1 MKRFDSVDVEVAR
14 SPGKVNIDETTFFF
28 HGPPKIGK
36 STLTTGYLNTIH
48 LVTSEKELG
57 RLRVDYILINT
68 WAKAVSAVDELIATK
83 NKREYRDKK
92 IIVIDFVDQTYLM
105 CNEATCDKLDI
116 DHASEAGYGK
126 GVDMIDTEFRRWI
139 NKLIASRYGIIF
151 LSHTQV
157 REVNTIGGSK
167 TKVISSLPKR
177 ARDIILPLVNVI
189 GYIGFETE
197 KIKDKK
203 TGEISFIEKRIIDF
217 EPSDVVEAGDREGY
231 LPYRI
236 PLYKNPRKTYELMRD
251 YYTGKLVAEKD
262 DD

>member
-1 MKRFDSVDVEVAR
+1 MKQSKFTSVEVEE
-14 SPGKVNIDETTFFF
+14 SPGEVNIDETTFFF

-36 STLTTGYLNTIH
+36 STLTTGYPNTIH
-48 LVTSEKELG
+48 LITSVKELG
-57 RLRVDYILINT
+57 RLKVDYMLINT
-68 WAKAVSAVDELIATK
+68 WDKAVAAVDELMAIK
-83 NKREYRDKK
+83 NSKTYRDKK

-105 CNEATCDKLDI
+105 CNEATCDKLGI

-151 LSHTQV
+151 ISHTQV
-157 REVNTIGGSK
+157 REVNTIGGMK
-167 TKVISSLPKR
+167 TKIISSLPKR
-177 ARDIILPLVNVI
+177 ARDIILPLANVI

-203 TGEISFIEKRIIDF
+203 TGEVEFIERRVIDF
-217 EPSDVVEAGDREGY
+217 EPSDVVEAGDRDGY

-236 PLYKNPRKTYELMRD
+236 PLYRNPRKTYDLMRD
-251 YYTGKLVAEKD
+251 YYTGKKMAEKD

>member
-1 MKRFDSVDVEVAR
+1 MSSQNVEVEVEQ
-14 SPGKVNIDETTFFF
+14 SSGKVNIDETTFFF

-36 STLTTGYLNTIH
+36 STLTSGYPDTVH

-57 RLRVDYILINT
+57 RLKVDYILINT
-68 WAKAVSAVDELIATK
+68 WIKAVSAVDELIATK
-83 NKREYRDKK
+83 NKKMYRDKK

-105 CNEATCDKLDI
+105 CNETTCDKLGI

-126 GVDMIDTEFRRWI
+126 GVDMIDTEYRRWI

-151 LSHTQV
+151 ISHTQI

-203 TGEISFIEKRIIDF
+203 TGEISFVENRVIDF

-231 LPYRI
+231 LPYKI
-236 PLYKNPRKTYELMRD
+236 PLYRNARKTYELMKD
-251 YYTGKLVAEKD
+251 YYTGKRVAVKD